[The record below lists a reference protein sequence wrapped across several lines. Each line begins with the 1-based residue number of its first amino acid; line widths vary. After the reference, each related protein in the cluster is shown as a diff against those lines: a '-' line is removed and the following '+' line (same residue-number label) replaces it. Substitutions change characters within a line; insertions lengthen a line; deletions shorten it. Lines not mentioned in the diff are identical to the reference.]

1 MKIRCLFDIGVYLM
15 AELVVWMCCCFG
27 SHSNIP
33 EMLMIA
39 IETAIDDDDGVSYVP
54 FCSHFFCSSSMFT
67 SSVIVVYLS
76 DEILFPCACA
86 RLMHE
91 LRWLCVCVCPSVGIA
106 FAFDP
111 FIRSVQFFFL
121 HSPFILMS

>member
-1 MKIRCLFDIGVYLM
+1 
-15 AELVVWMCCCFG
+15 
-27 SHSNIP
+27 
-33 EMLMIA
+33 MIA

-91 LRWLCVCVCPSVGIA
+91 LRWLCVCVCPSVRIA

>member
-1 MKIRCLFDIGVYLM
+1 
-15 AELVVWMCCCFG
+15 MCCCFG

-91 LRWLCVCVCPSVGIA
+91 LRWLCVCVCVLRLGLLLLSIHLFVPFS
-106 FAFDP
+106 FFS
-111 FIRSVQFFFL
+111 FIRLSF
-121 HSPFILMS
+121 

>member
-54 FCSHFFCSSSMFT
+54 FCSHFFLFVFNVHFFGYSG
-67 SSVIVVYLS
+67 LS
-76 DEILFPCACA
+76 F
-86 RLMHE
+86 
-91 LRWLCVCVCPSVGIA
+91 G
-106 FAFDP
+106 
-111 FIRSVQFFFL
+111 
-121 HSPFILMS
+121 